1 MFGNKDLLKAI
12 AMLLLI
18 RKRLD
23 SNVIKDF
30 SVNKLVTLLGIHA
43 HTVKKRLRVLF
54 DCSLASL
61 ERGNL
66 VLRSVVSKHAKRN
79 VKLGERKMDYSSLKC
94 VEYSLQAILV
104 IVIQSR
110 KDFAKR
116 TIRNAHGD
124 SRDYKVVKSARS
136 ASRKFGYGS
145 EYVERGLSYRTIAKR
160 LGVCIKSAVN
170 VVKFAEK
177 RAFFKKT
184 THFLSTYMKS
194 VCKRVVYGYTFT
206 TTDYAYRVLANTYT
220 VSPCLALV

>member
-1 MFGNKDLLKAI
+1 MTFFSYAQCLLH
-12 AMLLLI
+12 L
-18 RKRLD
+18 R
-23 SNVIKDF
+23 VIKDF

-61 ERGNL
+61 EGENL

-136 ASRKFGYGS
+136 ASRKFGYGLHS
-145 EYVERGLSYRTIAKR
+145 GQS
-160 LGVCIKSAVN
+160 G
-170 VVKFAEK
+170 
-177 RAFFKKT
+177 
-184 THFLSTYMKS
+184 
-194 VCKRVVYGYTFT
+194 RVFQ
-206 TTDYAYRVLANTYT
+206 ASR
-220 VSPCLALV
+220 